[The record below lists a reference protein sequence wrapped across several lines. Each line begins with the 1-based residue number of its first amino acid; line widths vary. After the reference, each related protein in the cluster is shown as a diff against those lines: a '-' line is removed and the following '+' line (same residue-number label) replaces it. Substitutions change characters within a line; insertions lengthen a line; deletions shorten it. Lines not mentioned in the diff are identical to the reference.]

1 MPELRKAISKMK
13 NRKCADEGGLVAD
26 MFKHASREFLECLL
40 QAFNRML
47 SAGELDSSWRRT
59 LFTMIPKSGDRKD
72 PANWRPI
79 AVLRVS
85 YKIFSRLIH
94 ERLKPILED
103 HQSPDQRGFRPKCS
117 VEDAF
122 LVFEGVTGKSIEW
135 NIPVWMASLDLKK
148 AFDRVE
154 YPALFEALRTQG
166 VSSGYLALLA
176 EMYRGQSGHL
186 REAEDFKIGR
196 GVKQGD
202 VISPLLFNAA
212 LESAIRR
219 WKEKVSNNGVPVGD
233 QQVLT
238 NIRYADDLMIYATSW
253 QELVRMLEAL
263 VQELAAIGLHLNS
276 KKSKILT
283 TSSQGPTMIEVAG
296 ELVEVL
302 DGQVS
307 HKYLG
312 RKIPG
317 DLRSRNSVEVAHRIK
332 CAWAKFSQHRDA
344 LTDKNICLRSRL
356 RLFAAVVSPCVL
368 FGLAACALTGVQVES
383 LDTVQRRMLRLIVGW
398 VRTGEEPW
406 ADTMRRMRDRVAR
419 AMHIFPVE
427 PWSTQFARRKY
438 KMAGCFM
445 ANGQDWPSIIIRW
458 HPNSINS
465 VAFRSRGR
473 PQRRWE
479 DDFHEFTSARFPGR
493 DWRDI
498 AVDKVLWSSQ
508 MEAFIAGRS

>member
-1 MPELRKAISKMK
+1 
-13 NRKCADEGGLVAD
+13 
-26 MFKHASREFLECLL
+26 
-40 QAFNRML
+40 
-47 SAGELDSSWRRT
+47 
-59 LFTMIPKSGDRKD
+59 
-72 PANWRPI
+72 
-79 AVLRVS
+79 
-85 YKIFSRLIH
+85 
-94 ERLKPILED
+94 
-103 HQSPDQRGFRPKCS
+103 
-117 VEDAF
+117 
-122 LVFEGVTGKSIEW
+122 
-135 NIPVWMASLDLKK
+135 
-148 AFDRVE
+148 
-154 YPALFEALRTQG
+154 
-166 VSSGYLALLA
+166 
-176 EMYRGQSGHL
+176 MYRGQSGHL

-212 LESAIRR
+212 LEFAIRR

-458 HPNSINS
+458 HPNSTNS